1 MKFKTLAATG
11 VAALGAMAM
20 ASAAQAGAYDL
31 DLTFARQASFS
42 GVVDFTGDM
51 ATSVDGVLDFRGTDH
66 TIDDVYANTS
76 FDGYD
81 VAVLTNGG
89 KIGLAFAYTLVGGAP
104 TLATY
109 DVFGKTYPA
118 AAAGD
123 VKTDLYTL
131 ATSGSLT
138 PVSAAPEPAAWA
150 LMIAGVGLAGAALR
164 YGRREAVAVA

>member
-31 DLTFARQASFS
+31 DLTFAKQASFS

-51 ATSVDGVLDFRGTDH
+51 AIKRGRRPGLPGDRPHHRRTSTPTPRST
-66 TIDDVYANTS
+66 
-76 FDGYD
+76 GYD

-109 DVFGKTYPA
+109 DFFGKTYPA
-118 AAAGD
+118 AR
-123 VKTDLYTL
+123 
-131 ATSGSLT
+131 
-138 PVSAAPEPAAWA
+138 
-150 LMIAGVGLAGAALR
+150 GA
-164 YGRREAVAVA
+164 VT